1 MITIENDDALRA
13 ALTQLDAADQRR
25 LAALFVE
32 DVLEYTDDTR
42 IRHALSVVMRPNAS
56 EEELKAA
63 HRTARAAALEAH
75 ARCGADCDWSDQSP
89 YFVARAA
96 EAATGKNAKGKRSAL
111 AWLVAMQCRMATC
124 CEASETDP
132 ESEDNTCSAQ
142 RRIAAEFINSRK
154 DNSNE

>member
-1 MITIENDDALRA
+1 MITIQNDDDLRA
-13 ALTQLDAADQRR
+13 ALTQLDAADQRQ

-32 DVLEYTDDTR
+32 NVLEYTHDSR
-42 IRHALSVVMRPNAS
+42 LRHALSVVIRADAS

-63 HRTARAAALEAH
+63 HRTARAAALDAH
-75 ARCGADCDWSDQSP
+75 ARCGADSNWSDQSP

-96 EAATGKNAKGKRSAL
+96 EAATGMSAKGSRSTL

-124 CEASETDP
+124 CEASETDQ

-154 DNSNE
+154 DNRHE